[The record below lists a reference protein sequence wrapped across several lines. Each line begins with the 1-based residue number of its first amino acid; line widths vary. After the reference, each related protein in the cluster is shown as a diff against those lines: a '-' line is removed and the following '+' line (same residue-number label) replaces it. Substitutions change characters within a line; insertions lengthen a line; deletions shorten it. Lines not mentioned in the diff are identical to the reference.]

1 LTKYTPKSSTHL
13 ILPETHLKH
22 GYIRLE
28 NRPYAEVS
36 ISKFNQIFLVR
47 HQRSPANDKAHDEES
62 EVEQN
67 YNIAI

>member
-36 ISKFNQIFLVR
+36 TIDFSLFFRIGL
-47 HQRSPANDKAHDEES
+47 S
-62 EVEQN
+62 ET
-67 YNIAI
+67 APF

>member
-1 LTKYTPKSSTHL
+1 MSTL
-13 ILPETHLKH
+13 I
-22 GYIRLE
+22 
-28 NRPYAEVS
+28 

-47 HQRSPANDKAHDEES
+47 HQRPPANDKAHDEES